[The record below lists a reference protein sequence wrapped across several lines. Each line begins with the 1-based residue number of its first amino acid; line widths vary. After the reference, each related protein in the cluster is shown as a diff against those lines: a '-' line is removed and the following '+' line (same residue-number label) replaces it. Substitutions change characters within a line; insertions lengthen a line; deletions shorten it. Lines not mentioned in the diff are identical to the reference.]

1 MNEKVFELE
10 QRFQP
15 FLLGNDYTFVGPE
28 DQNLLIQ
35 PFASNAN
42 LIAPVVALSRTIHHA
57 LSNKEATLKAC
68 QLLPAGTELRVYVV
82 VSNGHTTLMHASIDE
97 YCRRNK
103 IDFEI

>member
-1 MNEKVFELE
+1 MNEEVFKLE
-10 QRFQP
+10 KKFQP

-42 LIAPVVALSRTIHHA
+42 LIAPVVAISRTVHHT
-57 LSNKEATLKAC
+57 LSNKEATLQAC
-68 QLLPAGTELRVYVV
+68 RLLPAGTELRIYVV
-82 VSNGHTTLMHASIDE
+82 ISNGHTILMHASIEE

>member
-1 MNEKVFELE
+1 MNEEVFELE
-10 QRFQP
+10 HRFQP

-28 DQNLLIQ
+28 DKNLLMQ
-35 PFASNAN
+35 TFVSNAN
-42 LIAPVVALSRTIHHA
+42 LIAPIVTFSRTIHHA

-68 QLLPAGTELRVYVV
+68 HMLPAETQLRVYVV
-82 VSNGHTTLMHASIDE
+82 VSNGHTTLMHASIEE